1 MNLVFWIIIF
11 AVSLYA
17 LIKGADLF
25 VFGAEKIGLRMGLSP
40 FVIGVTIVAIGTS
53 FPELF
58 VSLAAGFKGVTEAIT
73 ATVIGSNIANILLI
87 GGLSAIIGKKL
98 IVNKS
103 LIDIELPLLSIGTV
117 IFLSAIWP
125 WNGGEAVITRAESV
139 ILILAYVSYLLYTI
153 SYREGSDSEKSPPA
167 EREKLSVQIWVA
179 LFVGIGL
186 LVLGSKFLIDSVVEM
201 SKIIGIAVEIITILA
216 VAVGTSL
223 PELVVSVRA
232 AFNKK
237 FDIAI
242 GNIIGSNTFNSFM
255 VIGIP
260 GLFTTIGLDQATF
273 IVGVPML
280 ILTTFLFVIS
290 GISNRIHS
298 WEGILY
304 VFLYVFFVGKILNIL

>member
-1 MNLVFWIIIF
+1 M
-11 AVSLYA
+11 
-17 LIKGADLF
+17 
-25 VFGAEKIGLRMGLSP
+25 
-40 FVIGVTIVAIGTS
+40 
-53 FPELF
+53 
-58 VSLAAGFKGVTEAIT
+58 
-73 ATVIGSNIANILLI
+73 I